1 QLSHA
6 RVASLPS
13 IAPRFEQ
20 ERRAAIMFAKHY
32 SRAGV
37 FAWSPRS
44 VPEQGLIVV
53 DYAQQFSAF
62 SSSAAVETPS
72 VDYVPLSNI
81 YSQPRPR
88 FKKEASVNAQF
99 KCNDLVWTAAGA
111 SEEKPYGLLIGGC
124 ENGSVVVFDATRM
137 VKDSRLDMLASR
149 KDHAGH
155 VLAVDVSADNK
166 WAMSGGGSGQL
177 LLWDL
182 ANLATPFSP
191 GNPTYPDQVKVV
203 KWNGKMESIVASLS
217 SHRCSLWD
225 LRRNGAPIMD
235 IGEVGGGCDWADACW
250 SPLEDTALLTA
261 SQSDTVPVLY
271 KWDLRYPT
279 APVRDHRIHT
289 KGVTAIDWHL
299 ADPRLLLSAS
309 HDGSMLISNPESG
322 EILGRV
328 GVKRDWVRRVRWCP
342 GKPELVAIQYFQSA
356 VQISSLQSMGTN
368 EDSSSD
374 STTSPSSPT
383 VTSQFSPTSTT
394 VPSSPSIQEEA
405 TNLPVE
411 CTIVPEWC
419 SAGPCGVSFGMGG
432 RHAVHSRVRDPVT
445 GKYTYS
451 VEIRRTEASSAS
463 YESAMALQN
472 AVDGAAIGSYCEE
485 KALSATSEGAQLLW
499 TFLSAAVA
507 GQGRNES
514 VRILGF
520 SKPSQS
526 FTTTTT
532 DTTTTATT
540 TEQTRTSASSQSQ
553 AVNGIVNGMASLTSR
568 DDDEEEEDLLSR
580 VEGLPGIDY
589 RGMDPAGWSLLD
601 ALIAG
606 DLDTVVDRLIEAGD
620 VATALLVARD
630 DEKLMRRA
638 VKAHVQ
644 RSTLSPISRLLSF
657 VSARHFAPVIEG
669 FPSEEWRRLMGIVL
683 RADPNASERMK
694 EITGKL
700 ANASLSSS
708 PLEAAHCA
716 AIPAV
721 IAGDVEML
729 LAANKALPTEE
740 RLQQAIAL
748 KWSRTAQ
755 AKRAY
760 GTEKKEECAEWESV
774 LEAHCRAL
782 VAEGLLDHAWRLVA
796 DASPRST
803 SLAEL
808 RYSLWEACGGRSR
821 TQRDAPPNPH
831 AAETAAYAAALRGS
845 GAAAAAAAARRA
857 LPAYGS
863 APAAG
868 GWPPASV
875 PPPPAYGAPLT
886 PYGGGAAM
894 PPPPIGGPPSYQH
907 QQPAPMHYSSMAPPP
922 PLGPPSSAGPYG
934 GMPSMMTP
942 PPHPMTPMA
951 QPAPIQPYQ
960 PPIAAAP
967 ITERASTP
975 VTRAPVAPGWNDPPP
990 MPVKKAEPAR
1000 PPSVMQISWNP
1011 SSQSG
1016 TGTPPS
1022 AYGMGSYGAAPGSY
1036 GAPPAPLSTAGTAPS
1051 LPSSSAQCSPA
1062 SAAGAH
1068 PTVTPKVD
1076 LNPSDEA
1083 LMGRI
1088 EQLGAAVVANNKN
1101 PASSR
1106 KADELLLRLRVELSP
1121 RLAAGKLS
1129 LPTRAILEQAVGCAY
1144 TGDMRGAT
1152 AAANHLVQTGADF
1165 VEVSAFQPALK
1176 SLFTLYNQSFAR

>member
-1 QLSHA
+1 
-6 RVASLPS
+6 
-13 IAPRFEQ
+13 
-20 ERRAAIMFAKHY
+20 MFAKHY

-72 VDYVPLSNI
+72 VDYVPLSHI
-81 YSQPRPR
+81 YDQPRPR
-88 FKKEASVNAQF
+88 FKKEASVNAEF

-111 SEEKPYGLLIGGC
+111 SEEKPFGLLIGGC

-137 VKDSRLDMLASR
+137 VRDSRLEVLASR

-182 ANLATPFSP
+182 TNLATPFSP

-250 SPLEDTALLTA
+250 SPIEDTALLTA

-279 APVRDHRIHT
+279 APVRDHRIHA

-309 HDGSMLISNPESG
+309 HDGTMLISNPESG

-356 VQISSLQSMGTN
+356 VQISSLQSMGTQ

-383 VTSQFSPTSTT
+383 VSHSQQLSPTTT

-411 CTIVPEWC
+411 VSIVPEWC
-419 SAGPCGVSFGMGG
+419 SAGPCGVSFAMGG
-432 RHAVHSRVRDPVT
+432 RHAVHSRVRDPAT
-445 GKYTYS
+445 GKYAYS
-451 VEIRRTEASSAS
+451 VEIRRSETSSAA

-472 AVDGAAIGSYCEE
+472 AVDGGAIGSYCEE

-520 SKPSQS
+520 NKSDKSAPA
-526 FTTTTT
+526 TTTTT
-532 DTTTTATT
+532 STD
-540 TEQTRTSASSQSQ
+540 QTRTTMTSTSSQSHT
-553 AVNGIVNGMASLTSR
+553 VNGLVNGMASLSSEK
-568 DDDEEEEDLLSR
+568 EEEDEDDLLSR
-580 VEGLPGIDY
+580 VEGLPAIDY
-589 RGMDPAGWSLLD
+589 RAMDNSGWSLLD
-601 ALIAG
+601 SLIAG
-606 DLDTVVDRLIEAGD
+606 DLDTVVDRLIDQGD
-620 VATALLVARD
+620 ITTALLIARD

-638 VKAHVQ
+638 VKAHAQ

-669 FPSEEWRRLMGIVL
+669 FPAEEWRRLMGIVL

-694 EITGKL
+694 EITHKL

-708 PLEAAHCA
+708 PSEMAHCSS
-716 AIPAV
+716 IPAV

-729 LAANKALPTEE
+729 LAANKALPIED

-760 GTEKKEECAEWESV
+760 GTEKKEECAEWEAV
-774 LEAHCRAL
+774 LEAHCRSLIAD
-782 VAEGLLDHAWRLVA
+782 GLLDHAWRLVA
-796 DASPRST
+796 DAVPRST

-808 RYSLWEACGGRSR
+808 RHSLWEACGGRSR
-821 TQRDAPPNPH
+821 TQREAPPNPH
-831 AAETAAYAAALRGS
+831 ATQTALYAAALRGGG
-845 GAAAAAAAARRA
+845 GACATGVRRA
-857 LPAYGS
+857 APPAYGS

-868 GWPPASV
+868 GWPPAV
-875 PPPPAYGAPLT
+875 GMAPPPPTYGQ
-886 PYGGGAAM
+886 AATTL
-894 PPPPIGGPPSYQH
+894 PPPPSIGGPPSYQQPV
-907 QQPAPMHYSSMAPPP
+907 QQMQQHYPTMAAPPP
-922 PLGPPSSAGPYG
+922 PVGTYGAPSKPQ
-934 GMPSMMTP
+934 
-942 PPHPMTPMA
+942 MA
-951 QPAPIQPYQ
+951 PPIQQYQ
-960 PPIAAAP
+960 PPVAAAVADRVATP
-967 ITERASTP
+967 IP
-975 VTRAPVAPGWNDPPP
+975 RAPVAPGWNDPPP
-990 MPVKKAEPAR
+990 MPVKKTEPAR

-1011 SSQSG
+1011 SSQSTAG
-1016 TGTPPS
+1016 PPPS
-1022 AYGMGSYGAAPGSY
+1022 AYGMGSYGGAPGVY
-1036 GAPPAPLSTAGTAPS
+1036 GLPTAPLSTTQSMGASS

-1062 SAAGAH
+1062 NAAAAAGDMA
-1068 PTVTPKVD
+1068 PIAAPAKIE
-1076 LNPSDEA
+1076 LSPSDEA
-1083 LMGRI
+1083 LMGRLQ
-1088 EQLGAAVVANNKN
+1088 QLGAAIVANNRN

-1106 KADELLLRLRVELSP
+1106 KAEELLQRLRVELAP
-1121 RLAAGKLS
+1121 RLAGAKFS
-1129 LPTRAILEQAVGCAY
+1129 PPTRAILEQAVGAAY
-1144 TGDMRGAT
+1144 AGDMRGAA
-1152 AAANHLVQTGADF
+1152 AAANRLVQTAGGDF

-1176 SLFTLYNQSFAR
+1176 SLFSLYNQSFAR